1 MYEFDRDA
9 DRASKDCVNRT
20 RLLRLYEDGAC
31 DDEEVRWARRTISCK
46 EVMNGINLSWKK
58 W

>member
-20 RLLRLYEDGAC
+20 RLLRLYEEGAC
-31 DDEEVRWARRTISCK
+31 DDDEVRWTRKITSHK
-46 EVMNGINLSWKK
+46 EVMMIIKF
-58 W
+58 